1 MAHPNPAHHQ
11 HHAIET
17 YRSRALAVRRV
28 AQLNVAGFRA
38 YMVVFR
44 GLVVVHVSDGKR
56 RDLSGLPKA
65 GAR

>member
-1 MAHPNPAHHQ
+1 
-11 HHAIET
+11 
-17 YRSRALAVRRV
+17 VRRV